1 MFQMEHAPKVRKS
14 AEIGNET
21 PVNLHKMSKTI
32 NEMEAKSKSDWK
44 RYIKVTP
51 AQKKYLA
58 LLWNVTER
66 FVDKALNFESQS
78 KTSRKI
84 RRSALT
90 RGGEQRV
97 DAPECE
103 TIHTWDGKMAQVF
116 KNGAILTITW
126 DTGEWVIN
134 HEDVDIEKGV
144 LPFTPEIAWLQQ
156 KAAAIK

>member
-1 MFQMEHAPKVRKS
+1 
-14 AEIGNET
+14 
-21 PVNLHKMSKTI
+21 MSKTI
-32 NEMEAKSKSDWK
+32 NEMEATSKSDWK
-44 RYIKVTP
+44 SYIKVTP

-66 FVDKALNFESQS
+66 FVDKALNFECQSQ
-78 KTSRKI
+78 TSRNI
-84 RRSALT
+84 RSSALT
-90 RGGEQRV
+90 RGGERRV

-126 DTGEWVIN
+126 KTGEWVIN
-134 HEDVDIEKGV
+134 HKDVDVETGV

-156 KAAAIK
+156 KAADIK